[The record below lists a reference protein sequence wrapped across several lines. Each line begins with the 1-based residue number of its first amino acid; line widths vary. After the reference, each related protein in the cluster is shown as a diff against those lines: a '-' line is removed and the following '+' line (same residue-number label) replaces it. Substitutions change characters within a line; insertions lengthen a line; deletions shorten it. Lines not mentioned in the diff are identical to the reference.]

1 MSEKFKQVLK
11 QVVQACEYRAGDV
24 STEDGDFATTDID
37 FIKMLQEALY
47 DDLDA
52 PSDTERSNLLCFKV
66 QFKRYYGDNIETLE
80 DLFDVF
86 CKYCKVGGYG
96 EIIYDDRFIGLFE
109 STQEFLIEKGLI
121 SESQCMRT

>member
-1 MSEKFKQVLK
+1 MSDSEERNEESEL
-11 QVVQACEYRAGDV
+11 
-24 STEDGDFATTDID
+24 
-37 FIKMLQEALY
+37 
-47 DDLDA
+47 
-52 PSDTERSNLLCFKV
+52 SDLLCFKV